1 MVTLVERF
9 FNDFEKEVSKSVVS
23 YNDSMKESYGKI
35 EESISKVKG
44 ELELKSAYL
53 GNEKVLKTIIGFY
66 AKN

>member
-23 YNDSMKESYGKI
+23 YNDSMKESYGKV

-53 GNEKVLKTIIGFY
+53 GN
-66 AKN
+66 